1 MVYRFRL
8 INRDIILV
16 FILYSLSHGM
26 ILLNQGIYWDD
37 WVLYNVD
44 KKIIIDTF
52 RQAGVP
58 WTGYFHNFMLSLKY
72 SVFSYHLLVFLAYF
86 MAAVF
91 LYNLLK
97 KIDGIGNIPR
107 LFITILFAIF
117 PVNSARIAFIDSPY
131 ALCYFAFFFGFFL
144 LDKFLD
150 TSKNIYRISA
160 LIMLFFSLFT
170 NSLLMFYTIIFLYIV
185 YVKRDRIKDIV
196 SFLKLLIK
204 YLDFLILPFLFWIIK
219 IKFFIPSK
227 LYSGYNNL
235 EFAGLIKAPLLVMLS
250 LYTSFF
256 QVINNIS
263 FGVLFLGVILGV
275 SFIWFFNITS
285 DSSDS
290 SDSIKYDGKHCF
302 FISLGII
309 FFILAVFPY
318 NAIGLVP
325 ANTDWNS
332 RHQLLTP
339 LGASFILYFVTMI
352 FMKNFEIN
360 NKIQILFF
368 SVFIAL
374 FSITNIN
381 SYIAY
386 QKDWYKQVS
395 IIENFKNNN
404 VIKNNTTFVFDD
416 HCFELNANKR
426 TYRLYEYSGF
436 MKEAFRDETRF
447 GVDTSLFYND
457 YSGDINLFKHFMN
470 AYYNLGS
477 YKIKNPEYLIE
488 INYGKID
495 INDPINCLRLV
506 FYERFN
512 SVKYYKLV
520 SQITVINSKK
530 IEY

>member
-1 MVYRFRL
+1 
-8 INRDIILV
+8 
-16 FILYSLSHGM
+16 
-26 ILLNQGIYWDD
+26 
-37 WVLYNVD
+37 
-44 KKIIIDTF
+44 
-52 RQAGVP
+52 
-58 WTGYFHNFMLSLKY
+58 
-72 SVFSYHLLVFLAYF
+72 
-86 MAAVF
+86 
-91 LYNLLK
+91 
-97 KIDGIGNIPR
+97 
-107 LFITILFAIF
+107 
-117 PVNSARIAFIDSPY
+117 
-131 ALCYFAFFFGFFL
+131 
-144 LDKFLD
+144 
-150 TSKNIYRISA
+150 
-160 LIMLFFSLFT
+160 
-170 NSLLMFYTIIFLYIV
+170 
-185 YVKRDRIKDIV
+185 
-196 SFLKLLIK
+196 
-204 YLDFLILPFLFWIIK
+204 
-219 IKFFIPSK
+219 
-227 LYSGYNNL
+227 
-235 EFAGLIKAPLLVMLS
+235 
-250 LYTSFF
+250 
-256 QVINNIS
+256 
-263 FGVLFLGVILGV
+263 
-275 SFIWFFNITS
+275 
-285 DSSDS
+285 
-290 SDSIKYDGKHCF
+290 
-302 FISLGII
+302 
-309 FFILAVFPY
+309 
-318 NAIGLVP
+318 
-325 ANTDWNS
+325 
-332 RHQLLTP
+332 
-339 LGASFILYFVTMI
+339 MI